1 MTDTPYPDHP
11 RSSGSTGRHAA
22 SDDNSPQTPDRTDIE
37 RTQHMLGD
45 RYELSWIIGRGGMST
60 VWLAWDKELE
70 RDVAIKILKPEYTD
84 SAEFRTRFRNEAEAA
99 QQLRSPN
106 VVSTYD
112 YGEVHDHGAKF
123 SFIVMEYVRGESLAD
138 VLSRERT
145 LPEFLALDVLLQ
157 AARGLDTIHS
167 AGMVHR
173 DIKPGNLLITS
184 DGIVK
189 VTDFGIAKAAEAV
202 PLTRTGM
209 VVGTAQ
215 YVSPEQAQG
224 LNVAPAS
231 DVYSLGVVGYEM
243 LAGQRPFVAESTVSV
258 AIKHISEEP
267 QPLPD
272 TISSQARELVSI
284 CLRKAPN
291 HRYSDG
297 QELAAAAMLV
307 SQGNRP
313 PQPHRMP
320 SVPEVEDHDYP
331 TTEVTNARLGSVAT
345 GQGTRV
351 PPQQG
356 PGLPAGAGARPSHPN
371 TGHRKAQ
378 RTAHTGQRPAQPSGV
393 PETQKSRGN
402 GLIVVLGLIAVAAVG
417 LAGYMLLA
425 NNDKDDKPAPPAET
439 TTVTTEATTEESTP
453 TSTTQ
458 QHTTYAPAPETMTY
472 QREQPEEFTTIT
484 LPSETFETEDEVQE
498 ETSEPTTPAET
509 TRNEPEVTTQP
520 PTEVNTSATAATSAA
535 SSTSRGQPT
544 TVTTWEDLSDDIVAD
559 VVEYRQRW

>member
-1 MTDTPYPDHP
+1 MTDSPYPDHP
-11 RSSGSTGRHAA
+11 LPSGPSGQGPHPEQ
-22 SDDNSPQTPDRTDIE
+22 SSPQQPDRTDIE

-84 SAEFRTRFRNEAEAA
+84 NAEFRTRFRNEAEAA

-138 VLSRERT
+138 VLSREKT
-145 LPEFLALDVLLQ
+145 LPEFLALDVLSQ
-157 AARGLDTIHS
+157 AARGLDAIHS

-184 DGIVK
+184 DGVVK

-224 LNVAPAS
+224 LNVGPAS

-243 LAGQRPFVAESTVSV
+243 LAGQRPFIAESTVSV
-258 AIKHISEEP
+258 AIKHISEDP

-272 TISSQARELVSI
+272 TITPQARELVAI
-284 CLRKAPN
+284 CLRKTPA

-297 QELAAAAMLV
+297 QELAAATLIVA
-307 SQGNRP
+307 QGKQP
-313 PQPHRMP
+313 PQPHLMP
-320 SVPEVEDHDYP
+320 AMPEVKDLEYP
-331 TTEVTNARLGSVAT
+331 ATELTNAQLGSVAT

-356 PGLPAGAGARPSHPN
+356 PRPPASAPQTPQNRGQAARRPGTTSDS
-371 TGHRKAQ
+371 Q
-378 RTAHTGQRPAQPSGV
+378 AH
-393 PETQKSRGN
+393 RGN
-402 GLIVVLGLIAVAAVG
+402 ALVITLVLIALVAVG
-417 LAGYMLLA
+417 LAGYMLFSDNA
-425 NNDKDDKPAPPAET
+425 EPTKPTPPTET
-439 TTVTTEATTEESTP
+439 TTITNETTPETTEEKAEVR

-458 QHTTYAPAPETMTY
+458 PQTSYSSESDTTIY
-472 QREQPEEFTTIT
+472 EEPDTVEASTIT
-484 LPSETFETEDEVQE
+484 LPSDTV
-498 ETSEPTTPAET
+498 EPTEEYTTEEDTTVET
-509 TRNEPEVTTQP
+509 AQSEPEVTTQQP
-520 PTEVNTSATAATSAA
+520 SEVDTSAA
-535 SSTSRGQPT
+535 AATIETTTMTSGR
-544 TVTTWEDLSDDIVAD
+544 EELSRDDSDASRSPGYT
-559 VVEYRQRW
+559 ERRQESAL